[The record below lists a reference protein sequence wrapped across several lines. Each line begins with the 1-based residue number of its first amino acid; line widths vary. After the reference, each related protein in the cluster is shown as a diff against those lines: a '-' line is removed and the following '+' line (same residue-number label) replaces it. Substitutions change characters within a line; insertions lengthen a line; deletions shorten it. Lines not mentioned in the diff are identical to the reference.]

1 MIEKKPDIYISDT
14 SVLSYPVKVLKG
26 VGDSRAKGLNN
37 LGIFTVGDMLYYFPR
52 RYEDRHVVPLE
63 EIELYGTFAVR
74 LKVSSKIS
82 VMNARGLP
90 MVRFSAIEV
99 KTDETGM
106 PVDNIESRVDIIYFN
121 SDYVKNI
128 FKQGNI
134 YVFYG
139 KITGNLVK
147 FEMVNPKFI
156 PYQSGVESDRFY
168 PIYKKNQ
175 QVNHNT
181 IIKAA
186 QGALNIISHAQ
197 NLLNELEV
205 LPEQVRNKYS
215 LCHIG
220 FALNN
225 MHKPQSQNNLEAA
238 KRRLVF
244 EEFFLYSIA
253 LELIKS
259 RREHIP
265 GYEYKKNIE
274 MNGFYSLLP
283 FRLTNAQQRAIEDV
297 ISDMQKDKPMSRLIQ
312 GDVGSGKTMIA
323 AAAAY
328 YACKNGSQ
336 AVMMAPTDILATQH
350 YDGLSKLFETAG
362 IKVCLLTG
370 SLRAKQK
377 RETLLNIENG
387 NVDFI
392 IGTHAVIQKNIVF
405 KNLSLSITDEQHRF
419 GVNQRALIEGKAGND
434 SEINK
439 IPPHTLV
446 MSATPIPRTLALI
459 MYGDLDV
466 SVVNELPPGRQKVDT
481 YSVDNS
487 FRERIYKFTEK
498 LINEG
503 GQAFIVCPLVGE
515 DEGENDDA
523 GDSVPDIPQTPVI
536 GDASDTSFQK
546 GAYARNMQNMKS
558 VKSYFKDLSEKIF
571 PDIPTAFIHGRM
583 KSEEKDN
590 IMESF
595 KNGDIKILVSTVVIE
610 VGVNIPNAVLMIIE
624 NAERFGLSQLHQL
637 RGRVGRSD
645 KKSYCVLFSDNESET
660 SKKRLDIMCKTND
673 GFEIAKKDIE
683 IRGPGDLFGEKQS
696 GSVTFKIADLAADTE
711 ILYAAAKAA
720 KETVAENYDLFD
732 DENDKSNKIN
742 YNRLKQAVLKMF
754 NSDEQRKIAF
764 N

>member
-1 MIEKKPDIYISDT
+1 MFMIEKKPNI
-14 SVLSYPVKVLKG
+14 SVLAYPVKVLKG

-37 LGIFTVGDMLYYFPR
+37 LGIFTVNDMLYYFPR
-52 RYEDRHVVPLE
+52 RYEDRHIVTLDEV
-63 EIELYGTFAVR
+63 ELYGTYAVR
-74 LKVSSKIS
+74 LKVASKIS
-82 VMNARGLP
+82 AMNARGLP

-99 KTDETGM
+99 KADETGTM
-106 PVDNIESRVDIIYFN
+106 TDNIESRVDIIYFN

-156 PYQSGVESDRFY
+156 PYQNGVEIDRFY
-168 PIYKKNQ
+168 PVYKKNQ
-175 QVNHNT
+175 QVNQNT
-181 IIKAA
+181 MIKAA
-186 QGALNIISHAQ
+186 QSALNIISHAPP
-197 NLLNELEV
+197 LLNELEV

-215 LCHIG
+215 LCQID

-225 MHKPQSQNNLEAA
+225 MHKPQSQSNLEAA
-238 KRRLVF
+238 KKRLVF

-265 GYEYKKNIE
+265 GYVYKKNID
-274 MNGFYSLLP
+274 MGGFYSLLP
-283 FRLTNAQQRAIEDV
+283 FKLTNAQQRAIDDV
-297 ISDMQKDKPMSRLIQ
+297 IADMQKDKPMSRLIQ

-328 YACKNGSQ
+328 FACKNGSQ

-350 YDGLSKLFETAG
+350 YEGLSKLFENAG

-370 SLRAKQK
+370 SLKAKRK
-377 RETLLNIENG
+377 RETLLDIENG
-387 NVDFI
+387 DVDFI

-419 GVNQRALIEGKAGND
+419 GVNQRALIEGKSVGTQNSRDVESAVPYD
-434 SEINK
+434 K
-439 IPPHTLV
+439 TPPHTLV

-481 YSVDNS
+481 FAVDSS
-487 FRERIYKFTEK
+487 FRERIHKFTEK
-498 LINEG
+498 LIGEG

-515 DEGENDDA
+515 DEDGDINGNDENENNNEEIIELP
-523 GDSVPDIPQTPVI
+523 GMGKNIS
-536 GDASDTSFQK
+536 G
-546 GAYARNMQNMKS
+546 MKS
-558 VKSYFKDLSEKIF
+558 VKSYFKDLSENIF
-571 PDIPTAFIHGRM
+571 PDIPTAFIHGKM

-590 IMESF
+590 IMEQF
-595 KNGDIKILVSTVVIE
+595 KNGVIKILVSTVVIE

-637 RGRVGRSD
+637 RGRVGRGD
-645 KKSYCVLFSDNESET
+645 KKSYCILFSDNESET
-660 SKKRLDIMCKTND
+660 SKKRLDIMCRTND

-720 KETVAENYDLFD
+720 KETVAENNDLFSD
-732 DENDKSNKIN
+732 KNDKLNN
-742 YNRLKQAVLKMF
+742 NRLKQAVLNMF